1 MMIDPAVIPTVD
13 TGSVDVENPW
23 PGLAAFREA
32 DQFFFQGRETVV
44 EELTRMVLRARLT
57 VLHGVSGLG
66 KTSVLRAGLFPRL
79 RREHLLPIYVRLGH
93 SEETA
98 EPIEQVREAIAR
110 GARSATVEAPVPK
123 GDETLWEYFHHRGAQ
138 FWDSRNRI
146 VTPLLVFDQFE
157 ELFTLGIA
165 NAQRRARTH
174 AFVSELSDLVEG
186 RPASHVRARLE
197 RDPEEALRFSMSD
210 QPCKVLLSLHEDFL
224 PDLAEMRRSMPAI
237 TDTMYRLRPM
247 TTAEGLRVVEIGGGR
262 LVDHDV
268 AEQVVHFV
276 ASARLEHG
284 TEASDAVVEP
294 ALLSV
299 FCRELNNKRRANG
312 ADRITADL
320 LQGSRTA
327 IIADFYERTISE
339 GGLSSAVR
347 MFVEERLLTE
357 SGYRDSVAEEQALHT
372 TGITPADIETLI
384 ARRLLRREDAG
395 TRERSRLELTHDVL
409 AEAVRTS
416 RDRRRA
422 REHQERAI
430 AERHAAEGQLRR
442 EAEAAAAREQQQ
454 REYEA
459 ARALAAKQQ
468 EAAALAKAL
477 ALEEQ
482 KGREAA
488 EHLARVERRTRKRQ
502 IAYLSLVVVAIAALA
517 AVALVAARR
526 ASQAEGDAN
535 RALSASDVDRVLQG
549 EPWALPL
556 LARAVRMDPD
566 STTARALLVGHLS
579 RQVLERTA
587 MALDARVRSA
597 RLNTAGTR
605 ILTMSGSGT
614 ARLWNSQSG
623 EPVGGPLGQ
632 AEHTTTASFSP
643 DGTRVVTASEDGTA
657 RVFDA
662 SSAEPIGNA
671 IHHQGRV
678 NAASFDR
685 SGRRIVTASDD
696 RKIRLWNL
704 ENGNVIEITAA
715 SAPIVEATFDSTA
728 AFVLS
733 VSADGDATI
742 WNAASGVA
750 VSRFGLARGDAEAV
764 TNASFSPDG
773 SRVVA
778 VLTDGTARVIDTRT
792 GRPVGNALEEPVDLT
807 NEPRGTIVSARF
819 DRRGARV
826 LTTSIAA
833 GAGGQGSIAVARLWD
848 AATGALLP
856 ISMKHADW
864 ITTADFSP
872 DGSLVLTGSR
882 DGSARVWDMATGRPL
897 GAALHHAR
905 SVVSASF
912 SPDGSRV
919 LTASDDGTAQ
929 LWDARTGVETGAAL
943 RHDGP
948 VASAAFSDDGT
959 TIVTAALDR
968 VRRWD
973 ARTGVILETRIRHA
987 EGLIVTLAS
996 MSPDGLYVATAGN
1009 LDPYLS
1015 EGEQARR
1022 AGEDQVVRVW
1032 EVATGQPVGQ
1042 PLTHAG
1048 PVKSVRFSPAG
1059 ARLVTASADGTARIW
1074 DATRAVPVGDV
1085 LRHRGPVFS
1094 AVFNAAGTR
1103 VITASADGT
1112 ARMWDAE
1119 SGRSLIELNHC
1130 DKGSCA
1136 EVRSA
1141 AFNREATRIVTGASD
1156 GNVRL
1161 WDATTGA
1168 LIRTSSFQCAILPD
1182 SRDTAA
1188 PVTSVSFSPD
1198 SGRILTSSDRES
1210 RVWDA
1215 ANLEPVQP
1223 CLGHDGAR
1231 NLPVFGHDASR
1242 DALQIVTTSTTDVAR
1257 VWDVRP
1263 EPVVRWELPRD
1274 RSIISASFSGDG
1286 RLVTA
1291 SQDGTARIWNV
1302 RTGKETGLALHHSA
1316 ELGWTQFSADSTRIL
1331 TLAADGIVRI
1341 WDMPAGG
1348 RQDATALADLAEAVS
1363 GHALDASGV
1372 RHLEST
1378 GVLASL
1384 RNGATGKTSSDSF
1397 AGVLARWLF
1406 ADPATRTISPLSR
1419 ITVPEYVSRMRGDA
1433 SSVREAIRP
1442 LPERPR

>member
-110 GARSATVEAPVPK
+110 GARSAAVEAPVPK

-138 FWDSRNRI
+138 FWDARNRI

-210 QPCKVLLSLHEDFL
+210 QPCKVLLSLREDFL

-247 TTAEGLRVVEIGGGR
+247 TTAEGLRVVEVGGR
-262 LVDHDV
+262 LIDHDV
-268 AEQVVHFV
+268 AEKVVDFV

-339 GGLSSAVR
+339 GGLSPAVR
-347 MFVEERLLTE
+347 MFVEDRLLTE
-357 SGYRDSVAEEQALHT
+357 SGFRNSEAEEQALHT
-372 TGITPADIETLI
+372 GGITPADIETLI

-409 AEAVRTS
+409 ADAVRTS

-422 REHQERAI
+422 REHHEREI
-430 AERHAAEGQLRR
+430 ATRRDREEKLRR
-442 EAEAAAAREQQQ
+442 EAEEAAARQQQQ
-454 REYEA
+454 REFEA
-459 ARALAAKQQ
+459 ARALAATQQ
-468 EAAALAKAL
+468 KAAALASAL

-502 IAYLSLVVVAIAALA
+502 IAYLSVVLLAIAALA

-526 ASQAEGDAN
+526 ASRAEGDAKS
-535 RALSASDVDRVLQG
+535 ALSASYVDRVAEG

-566 STTARALLVGHLS
+566 STMARALLVGHLS

-587 MALDARVRSA
+587 IAVDARVRSA
-597 RLNTAGTR
+597 TLNTAGTR

-623 EPVGGPLGQ
+623 EPVAGPLGQ

-657 RVFDA
+657 RLFDA

-678 NAASFDR
+678 NSASFDR
-685 SGRRIVTASDD
+685 TGRRIVTASDD

-704 ENGNVIEITAA
+704 ENGNLIEIVAA
-715 SAPIVEATFDSTA
+715 SGPIVEATFDSTA
-728 AFVLS
+728 TFVLS

-742 WNAASGVA
+742 WNTASGVA
-750 VSRFGLARGDAEAV
+750 VSRFGPGRGDAAAV

-773 SRVVA
+773 SRIVA

-792 GRPVGNALEEPVDLT
+792 GRPVGNALEEPVEPA
-807 NEPRGTIVSARF
+807 NESRGIVSARF
-819 DRRGARV
+819 DPAGARV
-826 LTTSIAA
+826 LTTSIPA
-833 GAGGQGSIAVARLWD
+833 GVNGQGSIAVARLWD
-848 AATGALLP
+848 TATGALLP
-856 ISMKHADW
+856 ATMKHTAW
-864 ITTADFSP
+864 ISTAVFSP

-882 DGSARVWDMATGRPL
+882 DGSARVWNATTGSPL
-897 GAALHHAR
+897 GGALHHAR
-905 SVVSASF
+905 PVVSASF

-929 LWDARTGVETGAAL
+929 LWDAQTGVENGAAL

-948 VASAAFSDDGT
+948 VTSAAFSSDGR

-968 VRRWD
+968 VRTWD
-973 ARTGVILETRIRHA
+973 ARTGVILETTIRHA

-996 MSPDGLYVATAGN
+996 MSPDATYVATAGN

-1015 EGEQARR
+1015 DAERTRR
-1022 AGEDQVVRVW
+1022 ADEGHAVRVW
-1032 EVATGQPVGQ
+1032 EVATGHPIGE

-1048 PVKSVRFSPAG
+1048 PVNSVKFSRAG
-1059 ARLVTASADGTARIW
+1059 ARLVTASDDGTARIW
-1074 DATRAVPVGDV
+1074 NATRAAPIGDV

-1094 AVFNAAGTR
+1094 AAFDAAGTR

-1112 ARMWDAE
+1112 ARIWDAE

-1141 AFNREATRIVTGASD
+1141 AFNPDGSRVVTGASD

-1161 WDATTGA
+1161 WDAATGA
-1168 LIRTSSFQCAILPD
+1168 LMKTSAFQCAILPD
-1182 SRDTAA
+1182 SRGAAA
-1188 PVTSVSFSPD
+1188 PVSSVSFSPD
-1198 SGRILTSSDRES
+1198 SARILTSSDRES

-1215 ANLEPVQP
+1215 ANLAPVQP
-1223 CLGHDGAR
+1223 CLDHEGAP
-1231 NLPVFGHDASR
+1231 NLPVFGRDASR
-1242 DALQIVTTSTTDVAR
+1242 NELQIVTTSTSDGAR
-1257 VWDVRP
+1257 VWDVWQ
-1263 EPVVRWELPRD
+1263 EPVVRWVLARD
-1274 RSIISASFSGDG
+1274 RAVMSASFSGDG

-1291 SQDGTARIWNV
+1291 SQSGTARIWNV
-1302 RTGKETGLALHHSA
+1302 RTGKETGLALSHPVG
-1316 ELGWTQFSADSTRIL
+1316 LRWTQFSVDGARIL
-1331 TLAADGIVRI
+1331 MLTADGTVRI

-1348 RQDATALADLAEAVS
+1348 RQDAEALVDLAEAVS

-1372 RHLEST
+1372 RHLDST

-1397 AGVLARWLF
+1397 AGALARWLF

-1419 ITVPEYVSRMRGDA
+1419 ITVPEYVSRMRGNP
-1433 SSVREAIRP
+1433 SSVGEAVAP